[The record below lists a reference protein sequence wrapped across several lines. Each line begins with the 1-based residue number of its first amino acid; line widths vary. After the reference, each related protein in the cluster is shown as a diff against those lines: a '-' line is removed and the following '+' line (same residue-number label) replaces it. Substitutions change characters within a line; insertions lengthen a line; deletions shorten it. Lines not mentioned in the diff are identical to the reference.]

1 MRISWL
7 PRAVFIVRV
16 RGVVRRYN
24 ASWLPWA
31 ILVVLGWCIFHD
43 HDREYASR
51 YHDHYKISEMEKG
64 LRRHDDK
71 IDELEDGISEME
83 KGLRRHDDKIDELED
98 EMDKLEDELGRHDHD
113 REYSKRSHDHSEYSW
128 EWHEH

>member
-1 MRISWL
+1 MRISLL
-7 PRAVFIVRV
+7 PRAILVVRI
-16 RGVVRRYN
+16 RGGVRRYN
-24 ASWLPWA
+24 ASWLPWVVLA
-31 ILVVLGWCIFHD
+31 ILGWCIFHD

-51 YHDHYKISEMEKG
+51 YHDHYKISEMEDELRRHDDELRRHDDK

-71 IDELEDGISEME
+71 IDELEDGI
-83 KGLRRHDDKIDELED
+83 
-98 EMDKLEDELGRHDHD
+98 DKLEDELGRHDHD

>member
-7 PRAVFIVRV
+7 PRAILIVRV

-51 YHDHYKISEMEKG
+51 YHDHYKISEMEKE

-71 IDELEDGISEME
+71 IDELEDG
-83 KGLRRHDDKIDELED
+83 
-98 EMDKLEDELGRHDHD
+98 MDKLEDELGRHDHD